1 MVEKV
6 LWRDFL
12 VELCLTIIRRGTTA
26 ANLIYWFSFSLTVGV
41 LFGKIFGYIVAYLFP
56 IFNAVQ
62 SPLRSFLFSFFSVVV
77 VISAQNTPRL
87 PSVHPAL
94 LNTLQLS
101 QSTQQQQHSTSD
113 CAIRLNIHHFI
124 FILFV
129 LINFKLAD
137 VERRSSGNHSE
148 QTPNNFESGGKQF
161 QSHQLLNV
169 VRPRRHCRYRFLVAS
184 MMWLCAFFM
193 HIRSWCL
200 SSFLLLWHNRK
211 VISEGNARHLILRR
225 TFHPKS
231 EVFQHENCCYTPPI
245 PMLTEN
251 YCDEWDEPRFIHC
264 HVIQFQ

>member
-1 MVEKV
+1 MRCSHHFVV
-6 LWRDFL
+6 S
-12 VELCLTIIRRGTTA
+12 C
-26 ANLIYWFSFSLTVGV
+26 
-41 LFGKIFGYIVAYLFP
+41 
-56 IFNAVQ
+56 
-62 SPLRSFLFSFFSVVV
+62 FLFFRSSLLFRHK
-77 VISAQNTPRL
+77 IHRGCH
-87 PSVHPAL
+87 PSIQHCWIHCSYHRAHSS
-94 LNTLQLS
+94 N
-101 QSTQQQQHSTSD
+101 ST
-113 CAIRLNIHHFI
+113 APVLNIHHFI